1 MKKAYLY
8 TRVSTAMQVDNF
20 SLEAQRA
27 KILAQAK
34 VDDIKIVGEY
44 SDEGHSGKNITGR
57 PAFQQMLTDIESRK
71 DNVDYVMVFKLSR
84 FGRNAADAMNSL
96 QLLKDYGVAL
106 YCVDDHLVTDGPY
119 SGFMFN
125 VMAGMAELERENIL
139 SQTMAGRKQKART
152 GGWNGGFA
160 PYGYDLVDGQL
171 IIRED
176 EAVVI
181 REMFKLYV
189 ETNLGANG
197 VAKKLN
203 ELYKKNARPTG
214 HLQRFAGSFVK
225 GAIRNPVYKGTTSFG
240 RRHNSRIEGKRN
252 EYHVIWQTDESQIIL
267 AKGQH
272 EAIVS
277 EELWNAANVK
287 FRELS
292 VKKEKLDKSHEYILS
307 GLVRCP
313 DCGAP
318 MYGIPNGKKKNKYGE
333 PYHTSYSYKCRNQSR
348 ESGHIC
354 GSHTQYSATKI
365 DTAVR
370 DIIVDMVNQENF
382 KSRIEDLI
390 SNHVDEEKVREQIN
404 EQERESRRLNLL
416 ISRIESQL
424 NALDYEDQNS
434 YRMEESLNSRLS
446 DAIVAASEVESRIIK
461 LNERLMEAGNESS
474 ARNSVYDLLTV
485 FGQVYDELT
494 DLEKKELMQAM
505 ISQID
510 LYPKGKNGKAKG
522 GQWIKRIHFKLPLS
536 YHGRIVEDI
545 QFDEE
550 GHFFRPKETTDET
563 VCLMSR
569 VEGK

>member
-225 GAIRNPVYKGTTSFG
+225 GAIRNPVYKGTTSV
-240 RRHNSRIEGKRN
+240 K
-252 EYHVIWQTDESQIIL
+252 
-267 AKGQH
+267 
-272 EAIVS
+272 S
-277 EELWNAANVK
+277 EFVC
-287 FRELS
+287 
-292 VKKEKLDKSHEYILS
+292 KLL
-307 GLVRCP
+307 
-313 DCGAP
+313 
-318 MYGIPNGKKKNKYGE
+318 
-333 PYHTSYSYKCRNQSR
+333 
-348 ESGHIC
+348 
-354 GSHTQYSATKI
+354 
-365 DTAVR
+365 
-370 DIIVDMVNQENF
+370 
-382 KSRIEDLI
+382 
-390 SNHVDEEKVREQIN
+390 
-404 EQERESRRLNLL
+404 
-416 ISRIESQL
+416 
-424 NALDYEDQNS
+424 
-434 YRMEESLNSRLS
+434 
-446 DAIVAASEVESRIIK
+446 
-461 LNERLMEAGNESS
+461 
-474 ARNSVYDLLTV
+474 
-485 FGQVYDELT
+485 
-494 DLEKKELMQAM
+494 
-505 ISQID
+505 
-510 LYPKGKNGKAKG
+510 
-522 GQWIKRIHFKLPLS
+522 
-536 YHGRIVEDI
+536 
-545 QFDEE
+545 
-550 GHFFRPKETTDET
+550 
-563 VCLMSR
+563 
-569 VEGK
+569 